1 MKPLSPDDLQSDEEM
16 VHLTEEESYLASMA
30 IEFGLEFLDLQNQEL
45 DVAKHLESDVVGDG
59 GCNLHLMES
68 NVLRVIVDRMID
80 RLKDLRA
87 KLGNDNG

>member
-45 DVAKHLESDVVGDG
+45 NVAKHLESDVVGDG
-59 GCNLHLMES
+59 ECNLHPVES
-68 NVLRVIVDRMID
+68 DVLRVIVDRMID
-80 RLKDLRA
+80 RLGNLRA
-87 KLGNDNG
+87 KLENDND